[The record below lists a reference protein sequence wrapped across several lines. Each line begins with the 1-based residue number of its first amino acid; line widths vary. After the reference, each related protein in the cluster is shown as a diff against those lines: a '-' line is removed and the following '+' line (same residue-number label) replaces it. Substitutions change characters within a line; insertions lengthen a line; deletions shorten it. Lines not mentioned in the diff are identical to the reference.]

1 MHNDRVV
8 YATLPGETEKW
19 QSRLKEVT
27 DEVIRLQAEI
37 GASSS
42 FIGNSG
48 TGANSQL
55 AVRVGLRHLF

>member
-1 MHNDRVV
+1 MRCSEAISMPI
-8 YATLPGETEKW
+8 ATNSAHRHDVP
-19 QSRLKEVT
+19 V
-27 DEVIRLQAEI
+27 QAEI

>member
-1 MHNDRVV
+1 MARSS
-8 YATLPGETEKW
+8 T
-19 QSRLKEVT
+19 RLRCLSFDISNRFSKPHEVP
-27 DEVIRLQAEI
+27 VQAVI